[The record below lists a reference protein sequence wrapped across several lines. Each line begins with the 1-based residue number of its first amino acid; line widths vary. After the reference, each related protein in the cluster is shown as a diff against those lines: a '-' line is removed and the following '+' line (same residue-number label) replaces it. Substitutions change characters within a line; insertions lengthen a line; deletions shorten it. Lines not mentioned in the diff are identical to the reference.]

1 MASLPHVF
9 KPAPCARGH
18 THLVRTG
25 AHQRPEARI
34 KPQYKHLRWIQ
45 LQPAIQWRLQLPSM
59 SAHGPE
65 EGKLARLLA
74 DAEQEM
80 RRKLPDGNDGAP
92 GAKRRKGGGGGGA
105 ADAAEAAAAAG
116 GRFDY
121 GAIKELATGI
131 TGFILTCPL
140 QRWVQPAVGCGGL
153 VCRLLLF
160 P

>member
-1 MASLPHVF
+1 
-9 KPAPCARGH
+9 
-18 THLVRTG
+18 
-25 AHQRPEARI
+25 
-34 KPQYKHLRWIQ
+34 
-45 LQPAIQWRLQLPSM
+45 M

-140 QRWVQPAVGCGGL
+140 QRWVQSRSRCGGL
-153 VCRLLLF
+153 TCRRLLWLAPPGLF
-160 P
+160 VTLLIHCTAAAWPHATCCNAGRIRRAKRQVTCYSAT